1 MFANNQKQ
9 NQIEQIMTN
18 LKIDKSEITWLN
30 YEQIIGALK
39 ELGYTGDPEQWHENK
54 KGKGGTTRED

>member
-54 KGKGGTTRED
+54 KR